1 MALSSR
7 SPEPTI
13 GPTTAITAD
22 PHVRIDTVLLKV
34 ASRCNLN
41 CSYCYVYNMGDEA
54 WKSLPKRMR
63 PETQERVVR
72 QLGELYRR
80 QERPLAVVLHGG
92 EPLLIGPRRLDE
104 LLARL
109 RATLPPPCSIS
120 IQTNGVLITDEI
132 LDICASYGV
141 GLSVSIDGPA
151 EIHDSCRVDRRDRP
165 THAAVVFGIETLK
178 RHAAA
183 QQLFSGV
190 LAVVDPTSSPAS
202 VYAYFKGLGVP
213 SVDFLYRDG
222 NRSVL
227 PDGKAAIDSV
237 EYGTWMT
244 GILQAYLADRDP
256 PRIRFLDD
264 MMKLLLGGS
273 GVKEGVGLTDF
284 GIAVIDTDGSIT
296 KTDTLKSSAPG
307 DRFEELWSVHRH
319 ELADVV
325 DSSAFRFYHDQQR
338 PTSAICQACPLLN
351 VCGGGM
357 LTHRYDDQ
365 NGYDNPTVFC
375 ADQKLLIARMAEALG
390 PHLNLPAAA

>member
-1 MALSSR
+1 
-7 SPEPTI
+7 
-13 GPTTAITAD
+13 
-22 PHVRIDTVLLKV
+22 VRIDTVLLKV

-63 PETQERVVR
+63 PDTQGRVIR

-80 QERPLAVVLHGG
+80 QDHPFAMVLHGG
-92 EPLLIGPRRLDE
+92 EPLLIGASRLGK
-104 LLARL
+104 LLTGL
-109 RATLPPPCSIS
+109 RSSLPPPCSIS
-120 IQTNGVLITDEI
+120 IQTNGVLITEEI
-132 LDICASYGV
+132 LDVCAAHGV
-141 GLSVSIDGPA
+141 GISVSLDGPA

-165 THAAVVFGIETLK
+165 THAAVVAGIETLK
-178 RHAAA
+178 RHPAVR
-183 QQLFSGV
+183 QLFSGV

-202 VYAYFKGLGVP
+202 VYAYFKELGVP

-222 NRSVL
+222 NRAVL
-227 PDGKAAIDSV
+227 PQGKATVDSV

-244 GILQAYLADRDP
+244 RILEAYLADKNP
-256 PRIRFLDD
+256 PRIRVLDD

-307 DRFEELWSVHRH
+307 DRFEELWSVHTH
-319 ELADVV
+319 ELAEVLQ
-325 DSSAFRFYHDQQR
+325 SPAFRFYHDQQR
-338 PTSAICQACPLLN
+338 PTSPTCLSCPHLK

-357 LTHRYDDQ
+357 LTHRYDDE

-375 ADQKLLIARMAEALG
+375 ADQKLLIARMMEALS
-390 PHLNLPAAA
+390 PHLSLPAAA

>member
-1 MALSSR
+1 
-7 SPEPTI
+7 
-13 GPTTAITAD
+13 
-22 PHVRIDTVLLKV
+22 VRIDTVLLKV

-63 PETQERVVR
+63 SETQERVIQ
-72 QLGELYRR
+72 QLGELYRW
-80 QERPLAVVLHGG
+80 QDHPFAVVLHGG

-104 LLARL
+104 LLGRL
-109 RATLPPPCSIS
+109 RSVLPPPCSVS

-132 LDICASYGV
+132 LDICEGHGV
-141 GLSVSIDGPA
+141 GLSVSLDGPA
-151 EIHDSCRVDRRDRP
+151 EVHDSCRVDRRDRP
-165 THAAVVFGIETLK
+165 THAAVVAGIETLK
-178 RHAAA
+178 RHSAA

-190 LAVVDPTSSPAS
+190 LAVVDPASSPAV
-202 VYAYFKGLGVP
+202 VYAYFKELGVP

-222 NRSVL
+222 NRSRL
-227 PDGKAAIDSV
+227 PEGKVAIDSV

-244 GILQAYLADRDP
+244 GILRAYLADPDP
-256 PRIRFLDD
+256 PRIRVLDD

-273 GVKEGVGLTDF
+273 GIKEGVGLTDF

-307 DRFEELWSVHRH
+307 DRFEEPWSVHTH
-319 ELADVV
+319 ELAEVV
-325 DSSAFRFYHDQQR
+325 QSPAFRFYHDQQR
-338 PTSAICQACPLLN
+338 PTSAVCHACPHLN

-357 LTHRYDDQ
+357 LTHRYDEQ

-375 ADQKLLIARMAEALG
+375 ADQKLLIGQMMDVLA
-390 PHLNLPAAA
+390 PHLKLPAAA